1 MISSSRILFDL
12 VMDAVLLL
20 IAGNETCPRPQT
32 SEHFARV
39 EIMKLGSIH
48 ILQNKVDLIRL
59 LSSKA
64 IVVFIK
70 GTVVTHRFFMQPKH
84 NTDAVIVYLSCPRL
98 CFSIPVSSV
107 PSMSTNLVLR
117 SASSKLVLLVVS
129 FSRVRP
135 VSSRIVSLH
144 AENNRLQLA
153 VSGGLIGIPTMF
165 DPTLC
170 RADRLVGQVL
180 GAVEKLPKVYT
191 AVFDGISYKGEE
203 TNKGFKTRQE
213 RAPSD

>member
-1 MISSSRILFDL
+1 MISSSRILFDV
-12 VMDAVLLL
+12 VMDAALFL
-20 IAGNETCPRPQT
+20 IAGNETCSQPQT

-59 LSSKA
+59 LSTKA
-64 IVVFIK
+64 IVARSPLIVPLCN
-70 GTVVTHRFFMQPKH
+70 R
-84 NTDAVIVYLSCPRL
+84 NTTSTLSLQSVYLSLSATLLFDPSLIRSFDVNKPGAEVRELKAGVAGGFIFTGPEPR
-98 CFSIPVSSV
+98 
-107 PSMSTNLVLR
+107 
-117 SASSKLVLLVVS
+117 K
-129 FSRVRP
+129 P

-153 VSGGLIGIPTMF
+153 VSGGLIGIPTKF

-180 GAVEKLPKVYT
+180 GAIEKLPKVYT
-191 AVFDGISYKGEE
+191 GEHARFGYVI
-203 TNKGFKTRQE
+203 TF
-213 RAPSD
+213 